1 MTSDELDILVLEGD
15 NLLGQ
20 LMCDMI
26 RMYRIGAP
34 QLSSSEVDACQMMK
48 NHPFDLCIFDINLRG
63 QLCDQAV
70 AEANARAIPVLLL
83 ADGDEADQL
92 STRPARGL
100 VVRKPASEE
109 DIRGAAAQLLQ
120 SEPVR

>member
-1 MTSDELDILVLEGD
+1 MTSGDLDILVLEDD

-34 QLSSSEVDACQMMK
+34 QLSTSELDACQMME
-48 NHPFDLCIFDINLRG
+48 NHHFDMCILDINLRG
-63 QLCDQAV
+63 RLCDRAV
-70 AEANARAIPVLLL
+70 AVANARAIPVLVM
-83 ADGDEADQL
+83 ADGDDAEQL
-92 STRPARGL
+92 STRPAREV

-109 DIRGAAAQLLQ
+109 DIRNAVSQLLRY
-120 SEPVR
+120 EPVR